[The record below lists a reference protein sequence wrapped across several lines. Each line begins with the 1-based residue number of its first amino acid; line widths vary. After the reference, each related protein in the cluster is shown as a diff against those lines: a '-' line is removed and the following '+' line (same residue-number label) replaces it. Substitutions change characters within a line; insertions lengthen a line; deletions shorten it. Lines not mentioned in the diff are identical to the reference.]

1 MIRRFALY
9 GFLKNQR
16 YFEPFLLLYFLESGL
31 NFSQIGLLIFFRELS
46 KNLCE
51 IPSGAVADLF
61 GRRRSMIFSFVF
73 YIFSL
78 LIFFLFPSFVYMIGA
93 MVFFGMGEAFR
104 SGTHKAMIFSWL
116 DRQGRLQ
123 EKNKVYGYTRSWS
136 KIGSAVSIVVASTA
150 VLIVQDYSW
159 LFALT
164 FFPYV
169 LEIIN
174 FLGYPDYLDVQS
186 EISINIQGVFRH
198 LWNAFQDA
206 VHIPKLRI
214 LLTESMSFEG
224 MFAAVKDYIQPL
236 IKNSIL
242 LLPLLINL
250 TEFQRTTVML
260 GLTYLLFHIFS
271 AWGSRKSYKVG
282 EKTGSLENAA
292 NCIWKITF
300 FLYLF
305 LLSFILINISVIFII
320 IIFILLYFTQNL
332 WRPILISRFE
342 TFAVDIKAATI
353 LSIESQTKS
362 ISVMILAP
370 VIGFSIDL
378 VKPFSPG
385 FEFWPIGVIG
395 CIISGMILLKR
406 R

>member
-31 NFSQIGLLIFFRELS
+31 NFSQIGLLIFFREFS
-46 KNLCE
+46 KNLFE
-51 IPSGAVADLF
+51 IPSGAIADLY
-61 GRRRSMIFSFVF
+61 GRRRSMIFSFIS

-78 LIFFLFPSFVYMIGA
+78 LLFFLLPSFIFMICA
-93 MVFFGMGEAFR
+93 MVLFGIGEAFR

-116 DRQGRLQ
+116 DRQGRLHK
-123 EKNKVYGYTRSWS
+123 KNKVYGFTRSWS
-136 KIGSAVSIVVASTA
+136 KIGSAVSIVIASAA
-150 VLIVQDYSW
+150 VLILQDFTW
-159 LFALT
+159 LFILT
-164 FFPYV
+164 LIPYV

-174 FLGYPDYLDVQS
+174 FVGYPDYLNLQS
-186 EISINIQGVFRH
+186 DTRINIQGVFRH
-198 LWNAFQDA
+198 LWNAIKDA
-206 VHIPKLRI
+206 VHIPKLRT

-224 MFAAVKDYIQPL
+224 MFAAVKDYIQPI
-236 IKNSIL
+236 IKNSVL
-242 LLPLLINL
+242 LLPLLIQL
-250 TEFQRTTVML
+250 TEFQRTTVMV

-292 NCIWKITF
+292 NLIWKITF
-300 FLYLF
+300 LLYLF
-305 LLSFILINISVIFII
+305 LLVFILTKSIIPII

-353 LSIESQTKS
+353 LSIESQAKS

-395 CIISGMILLKR
+395 CVISGLILLKR

>member
-46 KNLCE
+46 KNLFE
-51 IPSGAVADLF
+51 IPSGAVADLY
-61 GRRRSMIFSFVF
+61 GRRRSMILSFVF
-73 YIFSL
+73 YMFSL
-78 LIFFLFPSFVYMIGA
+78 LIFFFLHTFIILIGA
-93 MVFFGMGEAFR
+93 MIFYGMGEAFR

-116 DRQGRLQ
+116 DRQGRLH

-136 KIGSAVSIVVASTA
+136 KIGSAVSIVIASLV
-150 VLIVQDYSW
+150 VLIPQDYSW

-164 FFPYV
+164 LFPYV
-169 LEIIN
+169 IEIIN
-174 FLGYPDYLDVQS
+174 FVGYPDYLDAQS
-186 EISINIQGVFRH
+186 DITINIQGVFRH
-198 LWNAFQDA
+198 LWNAFKDA
-206 VHIPKLRI
+206 VHIPKLRT

-224 MFAAVKDYIQPL
+224 MFAAVKDYIQPI
-236 IKNSIL
+236 IKNSVL
-242 LLPLLINL
+242 LLPLLISM
-250 TEFQRTTVML
+250 TKFQRTTVMV

-271 AWGSRKSYKVG
+271 AWGSRESYKVS

-300 FLYLF
+300 LLYL
-305 LLSFILINISVIFII
+305 LLLVFILTQSIIPII

-353 LSIESQTKS
+353 LSIESQAKS
-362 ISVMILAP
+362 ASIMILAP

-395 CIISGMILLKR
+395 CVISGLILLR
-406 R
+406 RR